1 MPLPQEQLD
10 FIKLDI
16 EAATEKLRDMKD
28 VIDDMRLA
36 GMGISKQEDIYN
48 QLDDRLRSLKV
59 FYERQQA
66 KVNGQSKTKGS

>member
-1 MPLPQEQLD
+1 MPLPKEQLE

-16 EAATEKLRDMKD
+16 DAASETLKEMKD

-36 GMGISKQEDIYN
+36 GMSIDKQQKTYDD
-48 QLDDRLRSLKV
+48 LSDRLRSLRV

-66 KVNGQSKTKGS
+66 KSG

>member
-1 MPLPQEQLD
+1 MPLPKEQLE

-16 EAATEKLRDMKD
+16 DAASETMKGMKD

-36 GMGISKQEDIYN
+36 GMSIDKQQKTYDD
-48 QLDDRLRSLKV
+48 LSDRLRSLRV

-66 KVNGQSKTKGS
+66 KSG